1 MNKVEF
7 LETFLSLYIS
17 HHEVLRDMESN
28 EN

>member
-17 HHEVLRDMESN
+17 HHEVLRDME
-28 EN
+28 